1 MTRILAAAAV
11 LGATL
16 IGLSAPAAAAPSPTL
31 TLDQSTMT
39 LGTRLLI
46 QGNGFVGAH
55 LVRVTLCGNNA
66 LDGSAD
72 CAFDTSVTAG
82 VGTNGYF
89 STVLVVERPPTPCP
103 CVVTAVNAESASP
116 TATAPITV
124 IGVPTA
130 QPRPRVP
137 DIGQLLKIDAAHVE
151 GQGSWTSWF
160 GASSNRTLVLTLRD
174 VGKVSVPNPL
184 LSVTL
189 RKGSDTPEY
198 VPSPR
203 IATLQPG
210 ETRVVRIP
218 LTLDALSM
226 GQFTVSG
233 AVTGYN
239 ARFTTKTSSYPWGWL
254 IVPFI
259 LINVILWRVL
269 RRLAMGRERKRAT
282 QVKTAADL
290 QGTPDDDEPALA

>member
-16 IGLSAPAAAAPSPTL
+16 IGLSAPAAAAPGPSL
-31 TLDQSTMT
+31 SLDQTTMT
-39 LGTRLLI
+39 VGTRLLI
-46 QGNGFVGAH
+46 QGDGFIGAH

-72 CAFDTSVTAG
+72 CDLGASVTAG

-116 TATAPITV
+116 TASAPVTV

-130 QPRPRVP
+130 PPRNRVP
-137 DIGQLLKIDAAHVE
+137 DVAQLLKIDAHVQ

-174 VGKVSVPNPL
+174 IGKVSVPNPS

-189 RKGSDTPEY
+189 RKGSDTPQY

-203 IATLQPG
+203 ITTLQPG

-233 AVTGYN
+233 TVTGYN

-254 IVPFI
+254 IIPFI
-259 LINVILWRVL
+259 LINIILWRVL
-269 RRLAMGRERKRAT
+269 RRLAIGRERKRTT
-282 QVKTAADL
+282 QVTTATDI
-290 QGTPDDDEPALA
+290 QPTPDDDEPALT